1 MEKKEKKNNKNGL
14 NILLGKESATGKGEC
29 VPGPKRG
36 VRPASPAQ
44 CWALGAG
51 RWATGGPSE
60 ALGRSPAAPPGS
72 CSQQTDCQQ
81 GLVPGGSLDPPL
93 LSALSSCKLS
103 LRSWSPMSS
112 RDDQVSAG
120 FTFVDWWFC

>member
-51 RWATGGPSE
+51 PPGAPLKPWGG
-60 ALGRSPAAPPGS
+60 ALQPLQAAAPS
-72 CSQQTDCQQ
+72 KQT
-81 GLVPGGSLDPPL
+81 VSK
-93 LSALSSCKLS
+93 ALS
-103 LRSWSPMSS
+103 
-112 RDDQVSAG
+112 QVAA
-120 FTFVDWWFC
+120 